1 VPPRALVTRP
11 EPEARRWADQLC
23 AGGIEAEALPLIEI
37 IPPVD
42 PQPVRQAWA
51 LLGSYAAVMF
61 VSAHA
66 VEQFFEQKPHL
77 PSVQWSQN
85 AINTVAWAT
94 GPGTGRAL
102 LLAGLAPQQIEMPGA
117 DAPQFDSEAL
127 WLRVGAQVRPGQR
140 VLIVRGADAQGM
152 EAGRDWLGEQL
163 RRAGV
168 QVDRVLAYQRGV
180 PVWSRR
186 AACTGGCSRQRWHGL
201 AVQQFRGHRQPVGS
215 LAGTGLE
222 RSAGSGDASTHRSQ
236 RAAGRLWCCLRVTPD
251 PGGRDVVDKIVR
263 MNPASIPE
271 PAVEPVGGEAGS
283 ALAPPVAGPTGLA
296 RGMVWAIGA
305 VATVALAAS
314 GFIWQK
320 VSGMQEQL
328 ARQSADAGAASVEA
342 RAMARQAM
350 EQTRETAA
358 RQALTEARLSEV
370 SLQRTQLEE
379 LMQSLSRS
387 RDENLVVDIESA
399 LRLAQQQAQLTGS
412 VDPLLAALR
421 SADQRIRRAGQPRLT
436 PLQRAIGRDIDRIKS
451 ATLADLPALLVKLDE
466 LVRLVDDLPV
476 ANAVG
481 ALPAGGR
488 AAVDVRAEPQAWW
501 QRGLAVI
508 GQEIRGLVRVSR
520 IEQPEAALLSP
531 EQSFLLRE
539 NLKLKLLNAKLALLA
554 RQLESARADLVAAST
569 ALSKYFDPA
578 SRKTQTAATLL
589 LQVQG
594 QMRATDLP
602 RLDDTLA
609 ALATA
614 AAGR

>member
-1 VPPRALVTRP
+1 
-11 EPEARRWADQLC
+11 
-23 AGGIEAEALPLIEI
+23 
-37 IPPVD
+37 
-42 PQPVRQAWA
+42 
-51 LLGSYAAVMF
+51 
-61 VSAHA
+61 
-66 VEQFFEQKPHL
+66 
-77 PSVQWSQN
+77 
-85 AINTVAWAT
+85 
-94 GPGTGRAL
+94 
-102 LLAGLAPQQIEMPGA
+102 
-117 DAPQFDSEAL
+117 
-127 WLRVGAQVRPGQR
+127 
-140 VLIVRGADAQGM
+140 
-152 EAGRDWLGEQL
+152 
-163 RRAGV
+163 
-168 QVDRVLAYQRGV
+168 
-180 PVWSRR
+180 
-186 AACTGGCSRQRWHGL
+186 
-201 AVQQFRGHRQPVGS
+201 
-215 LAGTGLE
+215 
-222 RSAGSGDASTHRSQ
+222 
-236 RAAGRLWCCLRVTPD
+236 
-251 PGGRDVVDKIVR
+251 

-283 ALAPPVAGPTGLA
+283 VSAPPVAGPTGLA
-296 RGMVWAIGA
+296 LGMVWAIGA

-314 GFIWQK
+314 GFVWQK

-501 QRGLAVI
+501 QRSLAVI

-578 SRKTQTAATLL
+578 SRKTQTAASLL